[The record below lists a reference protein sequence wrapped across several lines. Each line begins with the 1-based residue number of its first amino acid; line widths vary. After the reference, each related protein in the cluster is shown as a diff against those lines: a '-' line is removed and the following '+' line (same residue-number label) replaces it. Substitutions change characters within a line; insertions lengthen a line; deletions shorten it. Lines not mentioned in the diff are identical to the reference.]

1 MVYGIGYPRWIAKLV
16 QVTPITI
23 WFMDVY
29 GIYNELVPRACKP
42 TNITGGPYI
51 VGYIGHSTQQPT

>member
-1 MVYGIGYPRWIAKLV
+1 
-16 QVTPITI
+16 
-23 WFMDVY
+23 MDVY